1 MPVHVHVEAR
11 AQHRESI
18 IFNLIALRQ
27 GPLLNWKLVLFTR
40 SALASGYLHLLQRE
54 WSYPFSQLTSP
65 FLLLNS
71 YYLLNKIYLFCNEIF
86 YLLRCSFIT
95 SFFYPFFYFILLL
108 ILLFVLNFMIC
119 FYIFHHFYDH

>member
-86 YLLRCSFIT
+86 LSPEMLFHHIIFLPLLLFHSFI
-95 SFFYPFFYFILLL
+95 
-108 ILLFVLNFMIC
+108 NFTFC
-119 FYIFHHFYDH
+119 FKFYDLFLHFSSFL